1 MMLNSGMIERDP
13 RDVRSRLYFQQVL
26 DPKSPA
32 LDLAMM
38 AATLANDGVKP
49 DRPATPVLGVDE
61 VRDVLVGHEH
71 LRHVRLC
78 RPMGLRRSAFRPRA
92 ASPARSSASLPGQ
105 LGIGIFSPPLDEY
118 GNSVRGVTACKEI
131 SRAFGLHVFNN
142 RPNAG
147 AVIRRDRRGDTVRST
162 RLRTAEERAVLER
175 DGRRTAILEL
185 QGTLFFGA
193 AERITRRVGELAA
206 EAAFVV
212 LDFRLVRAADRA
224 ASRLL
229 ELMVADPVPGL
240 RLMLTH
246 LESDGPLRALRRSLT
261 AAVQSPDVVFAED
274 TDIALEWCET
284 ALLRTGAVDATA
296 AKWSLAS
303 LDVFEG
309 LGREELRLLEGIVQ
323 TLQFEEG
330 QTVIR
335 TGDPAHLFF
344 VVASGSVSVWLPLP
358 GGRRRRLASIGP
370 GLTFGEM
377 ALLDGGPRSA
387 DVVADAR
394 TICYGFSVLKL
405 QEMTAEHPAAVIAI
419 LRNLIRNFSERL
431 RLANRELSTQD

>member
-1 MMLNSGMIERDP
+1 MYNYAGQWAFEVGIPAKSGVSGCI
-13 RDVRSRLYFQQVL
+13 V
-26 DPKSPA
+26 
-32 LDLAMM
+32 
-38 AATLANDGVKP
+38 GVI
-49 DRPATPVLGVDE
+49 
-61 VRDVLVGHEH
+61 
-71 LRHVRLC
+71 
-78 RPMGLRRSAFRPRA
+78 
-92 ASPARSSASLPGQ
+92 PGQ
-105 LGIGIFSPPLDEY
+105 VGIGLFSPPLDAY

-162 RLRTAEERAVLER
+162 RLRTAEERAVLARE
-175 DGRRTAILEL
+175 GRRTAILEL

-193 AERITRRVGELAA
+193 AERITRRVEELAT

-212 LDFRLVRAADRA
+212 LDFHLVRGSDRA

-229 ELMVADPVPGL
+229 ALMVADPVPGV
-240 RLMLTH
+240 RLILTH
-246 LESDGPLRALRRSLT
+246 LDADGPLQALRQTLT
-261 AAVQSPDVVFAED
+261 AAVQSPDVAFAAD
-274 TDIALEWCET
+274 TDTALEWCET
-284 ALLRTGAVDATA
+284 ALLREGAVDATA
-296 AKWSLAS
+296 AKWSLSA
-303 LDVFEG
+303 LDVFQG
-309 LGREELRLLEGIVQ
+309 LGRDAIRLLEGIVQ

-330 QTVIR
+330 QTVIHA
-335 TGDPAHLFF
+335 GDPAHLFF
-344 VVASGSVSVWLPLP
+344 VVASGSVSIWLPLP

-387 DVVADAR
+387 DVIADAR

-405 QEMTAEHPAAVIAI
+405 QELTAEHPDMVITV

-431 RLANRELSTQD
+431 RLANNELSALD